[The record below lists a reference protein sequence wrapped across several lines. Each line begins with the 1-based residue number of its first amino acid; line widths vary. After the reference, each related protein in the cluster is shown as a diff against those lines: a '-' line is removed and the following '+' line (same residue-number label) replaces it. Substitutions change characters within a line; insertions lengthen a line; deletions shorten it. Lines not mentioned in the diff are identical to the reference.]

1 MCLQDSLPGSG
12 PAFLWDYSG
21 ALYKTGGWENENVQE
36 LSRLNSDI
44 LKQPQYLKIFIERG
58 LNGTGEQLFLF
69 NVGNDFIPYDSS
81 SAPFAAIN
89 WHLKKDV
96 SYFNNSRQAQ
106 ATLNFNFQLLNG
118 IQSIVFFACVVI
130 SLLLAAFRP
139 FQRIDLAILASF
151 ILLAGNAA
159 ACAFFSDIGNRYQLR
174 VIWIVIVLSVI
185 QIIHKSLLILGKQ
198 RKDFL
203 PKA

>member
-96 SYFNNSRQAQ
+96 SYFNNSRQAR